1 MLRRVASA
9 AHATRLN
16 QRLSQRATSAGVA
29 ARAMASTPSPP
40 KKEELKSWTCD
51 DVIEWARPLVS
62 AKALAGN
69 VAALKAAEL
78 DGATLLHM
86 RQDQTLIELLRDEG
100 LAPRFLHDL
109 GRAVR
114 ERVPVVPV
122 VEGVLMGCVLLRHPC
137 SLHAP
142 PLSHAVL

>member
-1 MLRRVASA
+1 MLNSLKRVLASA
-9 AHATRLN
+9 AHAPR
-16 QRLSQRATSAGVA
+16 QRAMSAGVA
-29 ARAMASTPSPP
+29 ARAKASTSPS
-40 KKEELKSWTCD
+40 KEEEDVKSWTCD
-51 DVIEWARPLVS
+51 DVIEWARSHVS
-62 AKALAGN
+62 AKALAAN
-69 VAALKAAEL
+69 TAALKAAEL